1 MSTQHVAPVVT
12 QPLTRR
18 ALREAERL
26 SATATSSSPSAIV
39 TIAHPAPSE
48 PAQPQRYPTRA
59 ELRRA
64 ALAAAAAAD
73 AAAERAGNGSAPA
86 AVVVYPRRA
95 DLRRVA
101 PASPVPGVDTKVDPT
116 AKFTAFGIPVSAPV
130 LAAAQAVAADIV
142 ALMPAEHAAP
152 AAGEVGEVESVDA
165 EVVDV
170 EALPDAPLADEVV
183 DVEAVDVEVVLVESA
198 EVADVQAAGDTPLET
213 AAGATS
219 AVAAV
224 GAVDSS
230 GRRWVPRVAL
240 LGALGAV
247 TIVAPLSG
255 VTGSESAAAAG
266 VTPSPAA
273 SPALAAAA
281 PTVVDHL
288 SAGAT
293 AVQEASALAE
303 DPTAATRALTTASRS
318 YQREALECPVESGAN
333 GTLGAVMGGEAP
345 EQIVMPVAD
354 GSYRITSRYGYRTYP
369 FAGMHEGADFAGSLG
384 TPLHAVADGVVTY
397 VGGPRDGRTGTIVVI
412 KSQIDGQDVE
422 FWYGHQYSYGP
433 RVVVGEE
440 VVAGEVIGQIGNSGR
455 STGPH
460 LHFEVHPGA
469 GSETTDP
476 LSWLQAHDAK
486 PVSQAAACA

>member
-1 MSTQHVAPVVT
+1 MSTQHVAPAVT

-26 SATATSSSPSAIV
+26 SATETSSSPSAFV
-39 TIAHPAPSE
+39 AVVHPEPSE

-64 ALAAAAAAD
+64 ARAAAAAAD
-73 AAAERAGNGSAPA
+73 AAAEPAGTGSAPA

-101 PASPVPGVDTKVDPT
+101 PASPVPGGDTKVDPT

-130 LAAAQAVAADIV
+130 LAAAQAVAAEIV

-152 AAGEVGEVESVDA
+152 AADEVREVESVDA
-165 EVVDV
+165 EAFDV
-170 EALPDAPLADEVV
+170 EALAAD
-183 DVEAVDVEVVLVESA
+183 AVDVEVVVVESA
-198 EVADVQAAGDTPLET
+198 EVADVETADATPLET

-219 AVAAV
+219 VVAAV

-255 VTGSESAAAAG
+255 VAGSESAAAAG

>member
-1 MSTQHVAPVVT
+1 VSTQHVAPAAT

-26 SATATSSSPSAIV
+26 SAAATSPSPSTA
-39 TIAHPAPSE
+39 AHPVLSE

-73 AAAERAGNGSAPA
+73 AAAKRAGTA
-86 AVVVYPRRA
+86 
-95 DLRRVA
+95 
-101 PASPVPGVDTKVDPT
+101 ASPAPGGDTKVDPT

-142 ALMPAEHAAP
+142 ALMPADQASPVA
-152 AAGEVGEVESVDA
+152 VEA
-165 EVVDV
+165 VVV
-170 EALPDAPLADEVV
+170 EAL
-183 DVEAVDVEVVLVESA
+183 DVEEADVET
-198 EVADVQAAGDTPLET
+198 ADVTPLET

-293 AVQEASALAE
+293 AVQEASVLAE

>member
-1 MSTQHVAPVVT
+1 MSTQHVAPAVT

-26 SATATSSSPSAIV
+26 SAAATSPSQWASAV
-39 TIAHPAPSE
+39 VVHPAPSG
-48 PAQPQRYPTRA
+48 PAAQAQRYPTRA

-64 ALAAAAAAD
+64 ASAGGD
-73 AAAERAGNGSAPA
+73 AK
-86 AVVVYPRRA
+86 
-95 DLRRVA
+95 
-101 PASPVPGVDTKVDPT
+101 KVDPA
-116 AKFTAFGIPVSAPV
+116 AKFTGHAVSVPSPVV
-130 LAAAQAVAADIV
+130 AAAQAVATDLV
-142 ALMPAEHAAP
+142 LLVPAEQAGP
-152 AAGEVGEVESVDA
+152 ATVEVADGEALTVVADA
-165 EVVDV
+165 ER
-170 EALPDAPLADEVV
+170 
-183 DVEAVDVEVVLVESA
+183 A
-198 EVADVQAAGDTPLET
+198 EVADGAT
-213 AAGATS
+213 AALAT
-219 AVAAV
+219 V

-255 VTGSESAAAAG
+255 VTGSGAAAAADG
-266 VTPSPAA
+266 TPSPTP

-281 PTVVDHL
+281 PIVVDHL
-288 SAGAT
+288 SAGAP

-303 DPTAATRALTTASRS
+303 NPAAATRALTTASRS

-345 EQIVMPVAD
+345 EQVVMPVAD

-369 FAGMHEGADFAGSLG
+369 FAGMHEGADFAGALG

-412 KSQIDGQDVE
+412 KSEIDGQDVE

>member
-1 MSTQHVAPVVT
+1 MSTQHVAPAAT

-26 SATATSSSPSAIV
+26 SAAATSPSPSTA
-39 TIAHPAPSE
+39 AHPVLSE

-73 AAAERAGNGSAPA
+73 AAAERAGTA
-86 AVVVYPRRA
+86 
-95 DLRRVA
+95 
-101 PASPVPGVDTKVDPT
+101 ASPAPGGDTKVDPT

-142 ALMPAEHAAP
+142 ALMPADQASPVA
-152 AAGEVGEVESVDA
+152 VEA
-165 EVVDV
+165 VVV
-170 EALPDAPLADEVV
+170 EAL
-183 DVEAVDVEVVLVESA
+183 DVEEADVET
-198 EVADVQAAGDTPLET
+198 ADVTPLET

>member
-1 MSTQHVAPVVT
+1 MSTQHVAPAAT

-26 SATATSSSPSAIV
+26 NTASTSQSPSTA
-39 TIAHPAPSE
+39 AHPAPE
-48 PAQPQRYPTRA
+48 PAQPQSYPTRA

-64 ALAAAAAAD
+64 ALAAVAAAD
-73 AAAERAGNGSAPA
+73 AAATRAGTGSAPA
-86 AVVVYPRRA
+86 AVVVYPRRS

-101 PASPVPGVDTKVDPT
+101 PASPAPGGDTKVDPT

-142 ALMPAEHAAP
+142 ALMPADQAAP
-152 AAGEVGEVESVDA
+152 VAGEVG
-165 EVVDV
+165 
-170 EALPDAPLADEVV
+170 
-183 DVEAVDVEVVLVESA
+183 DVEAVVVEALDVEAAEAADVEAADVALLESA
-198 EVADVQAAGDTPLET
+198 AGP
-213 AAGATS
+213 S
-219 AVAAV
+219 ALAAV

-255 VTGSESAAAAG
+255 VTGSGAAAAAG

-288 SAGAT
+288 SAGAS

-303 DPTAATRALTTASRS
+303 DPTAGTRALTTASRS

-333 GTLGAVMGGEAP
+333 GALGAVMGGEAP
-345 EQIVMPVAD
+345 EQLVMPVAD

-369 FAGMHEGADFAGSLG
+369 YAGMHEGADFAGALG

-397 VGGPRDGRTGTIVVI
+397 VGGPREGRTGTIVVI

-422 FWYGHQYSYGP
+422 FWYGHQYPYGP
-433 RVVVGEE
+433 RVEVGED
-440 VVAGEVIGQIGNSGR
+440 VVAGEVIGEIGNSGR

-469 GSETTDP
+469 GTEATDP